1 MATTFGHK
9 TRPGQPS
16 TFSRTAPP
24 DMKALITEA
33 LLDPAQPLVQIS
45 NQMVAYVNAVSAR
58 MDTVQAGM
66 TDLNGKS
73 SALQGVTVA
82 MRGELTKL
90 QQDDLPKLKAE
101 VAAIKAEP
109 SPIGTII
116 SSLLTE
122 AEISGMTGVWV
133 LCDGRN
139 VAGTT
144 AYAKLTGRTTVPD
157 LRGSF
162 LRGAGTRTG
171 NPTWAGGTLNT
182 HVEDSTRV
190 PRVDFTV
197 MVNDPMQNSGNARG
211 IAGSA
216 SYSAGEAFLYP
227 GKSTPQVLGGDAET
241 RPKHY
246 TVNYFVRVD

>member
-1 MATTFGHK
+1 MAETIFGNK
-9 TRPGQPS
+9 DRLSQRS
-16 TFSRTAPP
+16 QFSRTVPP
-24 DMKALITEA
+24 DMKALITES
-33 LLDPAQPLVQIS
+33 LMDPALPLAQVS
-45 NQMVAYVNAVSAR
+45 NQMAAYLNAISAR

-73 SALQGVTVA
+73 AALQGLAVT
-82 MRGELTKL
+82 MRAELTRL
-90 QQDDLPKLKAE
+90 QAE

-133 LCDGRN
+133 LCDGRS

-162 LRGAGTRTG
+162 LRGAGTRAG
-171 NPTWAGGTLNT
+171 VAGWAGGTLNT
-182 HVEDSTRV
+182 HVDHSTAR
-190 PRVDFTV
+190 PTTAFTGT
-197 MVNDPMQNSGNARG
+197 VNDPRTNSGSGRG

-216 SYSAGEAFLYP
+216 SFTIGEAYLNP
-227 GKSTPQVLGGDAET
+227 GTSTFSVTGGGDAET

-246 TVNYFVRVD
+246 VVNFFVRVD

>member
-1 MATTFGHK
+1 MATTFGNK
-9 TRPGQPS
+9 DRPGQQAQFP
-16 TFSRTAPP
+16 RTIPAETKTLIS
-24 DMKALITEA
+24 DALM
-33 LLDPAQPLVQIS
+33 DPALPLAQVS
-45 NQMVAYVNAVSAR
+45 NQMTAYLNAISAR
-58 MDTVQAGM
+58 MDTVQAGF

-82 MRGELTKL
+82 MRAELTKL

-109 SPIGTII
+109 SPIGTVI

-139 VAGTT
+139 VAGT
-144 AYAKLTGRTTVPD
+144 AYATLTKRNTVPD

-171 NPTWAGGTLNT
+171 VTGWAGGTVNT
-182 HVEDSTRV
+182 HVEDSTRL
-190 PRVDFTV
+190 PRTDFTV
-197 MVNDPMQNSGNARG
+197 TSRDPIRQGDSGRG

-216 SYSAGEAFLYP
+216 SYAAGEAYLRP
-227 GKSTPQVLGGDAET
+227 GLNTNRVDGGDPET
-241 RPKHY
+241 RPKHFV
-246 TVNYFVRVD
+246 VNFFVRVD

>member
-1 MATTFGHK
+1 MTTTFGNK

-16 TFSRTAPP
+16 TFSRTVPP
-24 DMKALITEA
+24 DTKALITEA
-33 LLDPAQPLVQIS
+33 LMDPALPLAQVS
-45 NQMVAYVNAVSAR
+45 NQMAAYLNAISAR
-58 MDTVQAGM
+58 MDTVQAGF

-73 SALQGVTVA
+73 AALQGVTVA

-109 SPIGTII
+109 SPIGTVI

-139 VAGTT
+139 VAGT
-144 AYAKLTGRTTVPD
+144 AYAALTKRNTVPD

-162 LRGAGTRTG
+162 LRGAGTRAGVTG
-171 NPTWAGGTLNT
+171 WAGGTVNS
-182 HVEDSTRV
+182 HVEDSTRA
-190 PRVDFTV
+190 PRTDFSVTSR
-197 MVNDPMQNSGNARG
+197 DPIRNSGNARG
-211 IAGSA
+211 ISGSA
-216 SYSAGEAFLYP
+216 SYSSGEAYLFP
-227 GKSTPQVLGGDAET
+227 GLNTNRVDGGDPET

-246 TVNYFVRVD
+246 TVNFFVRVD